1 MFNDDDLMDAAR
13 ASERA
18 EIGAQVDSALDELM
32 ERPVMQGEA
41 AQLTIEM
48 VRERLNEIFVYVE
61 EDDPDA

>member
-1 MFNDDDLMDAAR
+1 MMYDDEMLDAAR

-32 ERPVMQGEA
+32 ERPVMQGETC
-41 AQLTIEM
+41 QLTIEM

-61 EDDPDA
+61 DDPDA

>member
-1 MFNDDDLMDAAR
+1 MYDDEMLDAAR

-32 ERPVMQGEA
+32 ERPVMQGETC
-41 AQLTIEM
+41 QLTIEM

-61 EDDPDA
+61 SDDE

>member
-1 MFNDDDLMDAAR
+1 MMYDDEMLDAAR

-32 ERPVMQGEA
+32 ERPVMQGETC
-41 AQLTIEM
+41 QLTIEM

-61 EDDPDA
+61 SDDE

>member
-1 MFNDDDLMDAAR
+1 MMYDDEMLDAAR

-32 ERPVMQGEA
+32 ERPVMQGETC
-41 AQLTIEM
+41 QLTIEM

-61 EDDPDA
+61 SDDD

>member
-1 MFNDDDLMDAAR
+1 MYDDEMLDAAR

-32 ERPVMQGEA
+32 ERPVMQGET
-41 AQLTIEM
+41 AQLTIEL

-61 EDDPDA
+61 DGDE

>member
-1 MFNDDDLMDAAR
+1 MMYDDEMLDAAR

-41 AQLTIEM
+41 CQLTIEM

-61 EDDPDA
+61 SDDD